1 MAVNPFA
8 CPNCGQIPR
17 PAEPI
22 AAGKPLCCPGCG
34 TSFLARPGTAPGG
47 VYQGPHAAE
56 RFASPGDA
64 WWVSP
69 PPQPVAV
76 PADAPV
82 AVYAAPAP
90 RAGHP
95 ALVLGLIAGSLLV
108 LTGSGLA
115 LTVYLVQKKQTARP
129 ETSAS
134 ASTADTREKNAD
146 ELEDR
151 ARTDPIDRTFFGSD
165 RRGREEEDDPR
176 LDRRPPDQRERDP
189 VERSDPP
196 SRARPEPVA
205 RVWLP
210 PTEQKRV
217 NEAIDHGVQY
227 LKARSTRTGTWGEGG
242 HAIGLASLP
251 ALTLLECGVPAND
264 PVIQQAAQYVR
275 DGIPNL
281 NQTYDL
287 ALAILF
293 LDRLGE
299 RADRP
304 LIQTMTLRLIAG
316 QTATGGWTYTCQVL
330 QPDVERDLLLALE
343 QTRPR
348 TSRDLFVPGPEGK
361 ELPVFIA
368 PKGQGDSP
376 GRAVPGERTDPGS
389 NSGAVFDPRSEPD
402 KPRGKKPPS
411 GKKPSDKPAVDPLV
425 FDRLPESVKRMPALN
440 PKPEAAFRKPDNTDN
455 SNTQFAVLA
464 MLAASRHQVPTER
477 CLALIARRFRT
488 SQNLGGGWGY
498 HYHPRGQS
506 KGTPAMTGVGLLG
519 LAVGHG
525 LTGRPGTGDRQLTQ
539 DSAIQRALR
548 SLSHQIGEPLGSNK
562 QPRAKMAKHRQ
573 PVNFYFLWSLERVGV
588 LYNLP
593 TIADKDW
600 YAWGAELL
608 VDHQQRDGS
617 WCNGDYPG
625 SMPIADTSLALLFLK
640 RANLAKD
647 LSSKLEF
654 LETKP
659 GGR

>member
-8 CPNCGQIPR
+8 CPNCGRVPR
-17 PAEPI
+17 PAEPVT
-22 AAGKPLCCPGCG
+22 AGMPLCCPGCG
-34 TSFLARPGTAPGG
+34 TSFLARPETAREGI
-47 VYQGPHAAE
+47 YQGPHAAE

-76 PADAPV
+76 SADAPV
-82 AVYAAPAP
+82 ATYAAAAP

-95 ALVLGLIAGSLLV
+95 ALVLGLIAGSLLI

-115 LTVYLVQKKQTARP
+115 LTVYLVQKKQAARP
-129 ETSAS
+129 ETNAS
-134 ASTADTREKNAD
+134 ASTADGRKKNAD
-146 ELEDR
+146 EPEGRD
-151 ARTDPIDRTFFGSD
+151 RTDPIDRTFAGSD
-165 RRGREEEDDPR
+165 RRGREEEEDR
-176 LDRRPPDQRERDP
+176 RQDRRPTDPRGRDP
-189 VERSDPP
+189 IERTDPP
-196 SRARPEPVA
+196 RPRPEPVA

-210 PTEQKRV
+210 PAEQERV
-217 NEAIDHGVQY
+217 NEAIDRGVQY
-227 LKARSTRTGTWGEGG
+227 LKAQATGTGTWGAGG
-242 HAIGLASLP
+242 HAVGLASLP

-264 PVIQQAAQYVR
+264 PVIQQAARYVR
-275 DGIPNL
+275 DGIPKL
-281 NQTYDL
+281 KQTYDL

-304 LIQTMTLRLIAG
+304 LIQSMTLRLIAG
-316 QTATGGWTYTCQVL
+316 QTATGGWTYSCSAL

-348 TSRDLFVPGPEGK
+348 TSHDLFVPGPEGK
-361 ELPVFIA
+361 DLPVFIA
-368 PKGQGDSP
+368 PKGQDYSP
-376 GRAVPGERTDPGS
+376 GRDVPGEDA
-389 NSGAVFDPRSEPD
+389 NPRSKRD
-402 KPRGKKPPS
+402 KPRGKKPD
-411 GKKPSDKPAVDPLV
+411 DKPAVDPIV
-425 FDRLPESVKRMPALN
+425 FGRLPQSVKRIPALN
-440 PKPEAAFRKPDNTDN
+440 PKPEAAFRNPDNTDN

-464 MLAASRHQVPTER
+464 MLAASRHEVPTER

-488 SQNLGGGWGY
+488 SQNLAGGWGY
-498 HYHPRGQS
+498 YYHPRGQGA
-506 KGTPAMTGVGLLG
+506 GTPAMIGVGLLG

-525 LTGRPGTGDRQLTQ
+525 LTGRPGSGDRQLVQ
-539 DSAIQRALR
+539 DPAIQRALR
-548 SLSHQIGEPLGSNK
+548 SLGDQIGKPLGSTK
-562 QPRAKMAKHRQ
+562 QPRAKTAKHRQ
-573 PVNFYFLWSLERVGV
+573 PVNLYFLWSLERVGV

-608 VDHQQRDGS
+608 VDHQKRDGS
-617 WCNGDYPG
+617 WFNGGYPG
-625 SMPIADTSLALLFLK
+625 SMAIADTSLALLFLK